1 MPEAN
6 VLYTV
11 TAVVVAGL
19 VVWVLASLKMAKQ
32 PWARPEAAAAIAA
45 SKAER
50 RDADVPVEKPAEE
63 TPAKSEPDVTA
74 EATTVKVDEP
84 AAAKQANEVDEVKKE
99 EPEEKKAEA

>member
-19 VVWVLASLKMAKQ
+19 VLWVLASLKMAKE

-45 SKAER
+45 SKSSK
-50 RDADVPVEKPAEE
+50 RDADVPVEK
-63 TPAKSEPDVTA
+63 
-74 EATTVKVDEP
+74 VDEKP
-84 AAAKQANEVDEVKKE
+84 AATESV
-99 EPEEKKAEA
+99 EEKKADADAEEKADEEKKSDA